1 MPSRKNFYMPMWDQY
16 QRQMIGFLKW
26 HCWVAF
32 FDFYAQLILIVF
44 NDLGIELDA

>member
-1 MPSRKNFYMPMWDQY
+1 MPSRKNFYIPMRDQY
-16 QRQMIGFLKW
+16 QRPMKGFLKW
-26 HCWVAF
+26 QCWVAF